1 MNMLQDQP
9 GFGPPGSPGSDAT
22 TPGSP
27 PPSPRPCYGP
37 SPPPPGPAPAPI
49 ANIQSERSAFAPPIL
64 PRATSVDS
72 PASSDCVGLDLSMRG
87 PDGSTQSAEGRPD
100 DESDVGEE
108 SDVSVG
114 EDPSGEAPDH
124 R

>member
-27 PPSPRPCYGP
+27 PLSPQPCSGP
-37 SPPPPGPAPAPI
+37 SPPPPAAPSSAS
-49 ANIQSERSAFAPPIL
+49 IQSERSAFAPPVL
-64 PRATSVDS
+64 PRAASVDS
-72 PASSDCVGLDLSMRG
+72 PVPSDCVGLDLSMRG
-87 PDGSTQSAEGRPD
+87 QEGSTQPAEGRHHADSD
-100 DESDVGEE
+100 DGAE

-114 EDPSGEAPDH
+114 EDTPAGDAPDH